1 VLLAVF
7 GVIESRVAEPMF
19 QIGLLRIRAF
29 TAEASV

>member
-29 TAEASV
+29 TTEASV